1 MNDHSARTSLVHAAL
16 FVDFDNL
23 YIALSQQDTYVA
35 TQFATNPG
43 HWLAW
48 LEDQMP
54 VFGTLPEA
62 SRRRILIRRC
72 YLNPQAFGHFR
83 PYFIRSAFEVID
95 CPPLTARG
103 KTSTD
108 IHMVMDALDALSHP
122 TPVHEFIV
130 LSGDADFTPLLLRLR
145 KHGRYSAV
153 LSAGYVSP
161 AYKASSDYLISQDVF
176 LRDGLGITE
185 QDEDVTDQAG
195 RDEESGH
202 PSDTLLGKMASRL
215 HAAAVL
221 PDGIEA
227 SDLPDVYK
235 EFPEFRLGNHWLGFF
250 SLRRLTEA
258 LVLRRDDLAIVEED
272 PWRVVRTEYARPAGS
287 VPLPVWPSGHDTVD
301 EPMQQDVRTAVAEW
315 IRQTVASSPTP
326 VAMAVLAQTVLDRF
340 AGYVSSS
347 DWLGEGTFKNLLQTL
362 QLGNLE
368 LLPVGPGYLYDP
380 GRHEPAAPS
389 AEGGDERELG
399 RPQPMDAFSL
409 RHSDLA
415 PLARKVSRLTDTP
428 YLMPEHYAILLREL
442 AREINER
449 GYQITRTSKT
459 VRDRC
464 VERGAPVARS
474 HVNFVLIG
482 IGHTGHHLGQDLP
495 ETAERLGAAV
505 VQNTLNLCRLAQLDV
520 TSAEVEQIR
529 RWIIG
534 GLSPAVEVRT
544 DTGTA

>member
-1 MNDHSARTSLVHAAL
+1 MNGHSAHAGLVHSAL

-23 YIALSQQDTYVA
+23 YSALTQQDAYVA
-35 TQFATNPG
+35 NQFATNPG
-43 HWLAW
+43 RWLAW
-48 LEDQMP
+48 LEEQMP
-54 VFGTLPEA
+54 IFGGASEA
-62 SRRRILIRRC
+62 SRRRILVRRC
-72 YLNPQAFGHFR
+72 YLNPQAYGHFR

-122 TPVHEFIV
+122 TAVQEFIV

-161 AYKASSDYLISQDVF
+161 AYKASSDYLISQEVF
-176 LRDGLGITE
+176 IRDGLGITE
-185 QDEDVTDQAG
+185 QDDEVTVHVQDQESGRPSEALLNKMAG
-195 RDEESGH
+195 R
-202 PSDTLLGKMASRL
+202 L
-215 HAAAVL
+215 HTAAVL

-235 EFPEFRLGNHWLGFF
+235 EYPEFRLGNHWLGFF

-258 LVLRRDDLAIVEED
+258 LVLRRTDLAIVEED

-287 VPLPVWPSGHDTVD
+287 APVPVWPARDD
-301 EPMQQDVRTAVAEW
+301 ESVEQAQQDIRSAVAEW
-315 IRQTVASSPTP
+315 VRQTVASSPAP

-362 QLGNLE
+362 DLGDLE
-368 LLPVGPGYLYDP
+368 LLAVGPGYLYDP
-380 GRHEPAAPS
+380 ARHEAVAPAAGVTD
-389 AEGGDERELG
+389 ADAMV
-399 RPQPMDAFSL
+399 RPQPLDAFSM
-409 RHSDLA
+409 RHPDVA
-415 PLARKVSRLTDTP
+415 PLARKINRLTDTP
-428 YLMPEHYAILLREL
+428 YLLPEHYAVLLREL
-442 AREINER
+442 AREINDR

-464 VERGAPVARS
+464 VERGAPIARS
-474 HVNFVLIG
+474 HVNFLLIG

-505 VQNTLNLCRLAQLDV
+505 VQNTLSLCRLAQLDV
-520 TSAEVEQIR
+520 TPDEEAQVR
-529 RWIIG
+529 RWI
-534 GLSPAVEVRT
+534 
-544 DTGTA
+544 TGELATIDAGDADSSVG

>member
-1 MNDHSARTSLVHAAL
+1 
-16 FVDFDNL
+16 VDFDNL
-23 YIALSQQDTYVA
+23 YSALTQQDTYVA
-35 TQFATNPG
+35 NQFATNPG
-43 HWLAW
+43 RWLAW
-48 LEDQMP
+48 LEEHMP
-54 VFGTLPEA
+54 VFGGSAEVY
-62 SRRRILIRRC
+62 RRRILVRRC
-72 YLNPQAFGHFR
+72 YLNPQAYGHFR

-108 IHMVMDALDALSHP
+108 IHMVMDALDTLNHP
-122 TPVHEFIV
+122 TPVQEFIV

-176 LRDGLGITE
+176 VRDGLGITE
-185 QDEDVTDQAG
+185 QDEEVAVHMHDQDSGRPSEALLAAMAG
-195 RDEESGH
+195 
-202 PSDTLLGKMASRL
+202 RL

-227 SDLPDVYK
+227 SDLPEIYK
-235 EFPEFRLGNHWLGFF
+235 EFPEFRLGNHWLGFY

-258 LVLRRDDLAIVEED
+258 LVLRRTNLTIVEED
-272 PWRVVRTEYARPAGS
+272 PWRVVRTEYARPADGE
-287 VPLPVWPSGHDTVD
+287 PMPVWPARDD
-301 EPMQQDVRTAVAEW
+301 ESVEQAQQDVRSAVTEW
-315 IRQTVASSPTP
+315 VRQTVANSPAP

-362 QLGNLE
+362 NLGGLA
-368 LLPVGPGYLYDP
+368 LLPAGPGYLYDP
-380 GRHEPAAPS
+380 ARHEAVVPAA
-389 AEGGDERELG
+389 GIGDQEAMV
-399 RPQPMDAFSL
+399 RPQPLDAFSM
-409 RHSDLA
+409 RHPDLA
-415 PLARKVSRLTDTP
+415 PLARKINRLTDTP
-428 YLMPEHYAILLREL
+428 YLLPEHYAVLLREL

-464 VERGAPVARS
+464 VEKGAPIARS
-474 HVNFVLIG
+474 HVNFLLIG

-505 VQNTLNLCRLAQLDV
+505 VQNTLSLCRLAQLDITPDEEAQV
-520 TSAEVEQIR
+520 R
-529 RWIIG
+529 RWITGELAGMDVSDVDVIG
-534 GLSPAVEVRT
+534 G
-544 DTGTA
+544 